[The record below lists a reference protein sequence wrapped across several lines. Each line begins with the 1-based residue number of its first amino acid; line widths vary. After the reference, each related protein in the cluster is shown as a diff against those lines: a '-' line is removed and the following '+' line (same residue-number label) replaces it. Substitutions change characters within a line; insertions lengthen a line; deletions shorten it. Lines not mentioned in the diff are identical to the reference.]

1 MTQRGSTFHRSTRG
15 KLSRLIYR
23 YPTDLFKHVRCQRTK
38 IFGRRVNQK
47 HTAFLSR
54 RYFLPST
61 SLVCLILETSSVFN
75 VCQTSVALNDKKDR
89 FEEAAKRN
97 RRSKVHTLDHPKLFI
112 FARSWEKKGGKF
124 NRLSFSEESME
135 TELVSDKFLVCKQ
148 SLIDCF
154 DGEEGRGACI
164 SIVSPL
170 GRVDQFKS
178 VGIRCPRGDFLA
190 VCDLVPSPTRF
201 LPPFRERA
209 GLTDAS
215 RATAL

>member
-97 RRSKVHTLDHPKLFI
+97 RRSKVHTLDI
-112 FARSWEKKGGKF
+112 
-124 NRLSFSEESME
+124 
-135 TELVSDKFLVCKQ
+135 
-148 SLIDCF
+148 SLIQSFLYLHDP
-154 DGEEGRGACI
+154 GRKKEENL
-164 SIVSPL
+164 IVYLSRKSRWKQNSYPTNSSFANKVL
-170 GRVDQFKS
+170 STVSTEKRDAARVS
-178 VGIRCPRGDFLA
+178 RS
-190 VCDLVPSPTRF
+190 LVPW
-201 LPPFRERA
+201 
-209 GLTDAS
+209 DAS
-215 RATAL
+215 INLKASVFGVRAVISWLFAISSRHLPASCLLSANVQG